1 MKNMRK
7 RVTLTAMKTTR
18 KPIALAAMRI
28 PGKGVIPTVA
38 KSTKNPVNLTTM
50 KIPGEPV
57 LLAAV
62 KSTRKPVTPGAA
74 KSTGG
79 IVALVALMLVVLML
93 AGCETV
99 IDYKGPETEPKAV
112 IYALLEPDRF
122 ISVTISE
129 SHSVFQIPWKPRQI
143 RDATVRVYRDGKLLE
158 TLAYQGSDPADENA
172 PVSPYSKYTSETNK
186 PEYGHVYRIEVMI
199 PGYPAAYG
207 ETELPAP
214 VAVELADTTYSDI
227 GYGNRRLTV
236 KLRFRDPADGK
247 NYYRLT
253 APSTRGNYYGDH
265 GQPYDP
271 EQKVYVR
278 INDLSYGA
286 LGDPIISPT
295 KEDDLLDIYP
305 QNEYYIFT
313 DDLIPGKEYTLNLE
327 YNGFHFSTE
336 HYEFLRA
343 FFRLN
348 SITRDLYLYLQ
359 SYSAYNRTAD
369 NPFAEPVPVYSN
381 ITNGLGIVGAL
392 SFSQDSLI
400 IGEYPV
406 EGVQYEMQ
414 LY

>member
-1 MKNMRK
+1 MKIPRII
-7 RVTLTAMKTTR
+7 VHPTSMKITTKIVDR
-18 KPIALAAMRI
+18 ISLKI
-28 PGKGVIPTVA
+28 PGKIA
-38 KSTKNPVNLTTM
+38 SLT
-50 KIPGEPV
+50 
-57 LLAAV
+57 AV
-62 KSTRKPVTPGAA
+62 KITTK
-74 KSTGG
+74 
-79 IVALVALMLVVLML
+79 IVSLTVIVLAVMIH

-99 IDYKGPETEPKAV
+99 IDYRGPETEPRAV
-112 IYALLEPDRF
+112 IYALLEPDMF
-122 ISVTISE
+122 ISVTVSE

-143 RDATVRVYRDGKLLE
+143 RDATVRVRRDGKLLE

>member
-1 MKNMRK
+1 
-7 RVTLTAMKTTR
+7 
-18 KPIALAAMRI
+18 
-28 PGKGVIPTVA
+28 
-38 KSTKNPVNLTTM
+38 
-50 KIPGEPV
+50 
-57 LLAAV
+57 
-62 KSTRKPVTPGAA
+62 
-74 KSTGG
+74 
-79 IVALVALMLVVLML
+79 
-93 AGCETV
+93 
-99 IDYKGPETEPKAV
+99 
-112 IYALLEPDRF
+112 
-122 ISVTISE
+122 
-129 SHSVFQIPWKPRQI
+129 
-143 RDATVRVYRDGKLLE
+143 
-158 TLAYQGSDPADENA
+158 
-172 PVSPYSKYTSETNK
+172 
-186 PEYGHVYRIEVMI
+186 
-199 PGYPAAYG
+199 
-207 ETELPAP
+207 